1 MVRRAVQ
8 QKRSDNDFNARNE
21 DRSLQGAA
29 AWKGYQQQ
37 ILKAKERTPA
47 KTERMDCVLIPVAHR
62 FFADTNRGSNI
73 TFERCPFHRKR
84 GEGLS
89 LCVFLCILSDQVAHH
104 CTFRIACL
112 RKLQPFLQSQAL
124 DVNTTFFALWY
135 NHCGLHLVRTRT
147 WRPISSGELST
158 AAFSIITRPL
168 IAQREQLVLRIYCRS
183 CLFARC
189 AAAHPVQSAA
199 SPAEHRH
206 QRFFTV
212 QPLL

>member
-73 TFERCPFHRKR
+73 TFERCPFLRNEAKDSGSVYFVR
-84 GEGLS
+84 LFPSCAPLYTQNS
-89 LCVFLCILSDQVAHH
+89 LLEEASTLPSRPATPCQHDVLC
-104 CTFRIACL
+104 
-112 RKLQPFLQSQAL
+112 PF
-124 DVNTTFFALWY
+124 V
-135 NHCGLHLVRTRT
+135 
-147 WRPISSGELST
+147 
-158 AAFSIITRPL
+158 
-168 IAQREQLVLRIYCRS
+168 
-183 CLFARC
+183 
-189 AAAHPVQSAA
+189 
-199 SPAEHRH
+199 
-206 QRFFTV
+206 
-212 QPLL
+212 